1 MNGFEK
7 HLDEQLAEIR
17 QNDLYRHI
25 RKVDSAQST
34 QVEIGGRTVLNF
46 SSNDY
51 LGLANHPALKA
62 AAIEAVERY
71 GAGAGASRLICGSLG
86 PHHQLEEAL
95 AEFKGTKAALT
106 FATGYA
112 ATMGTICSLVGKED
126 IIIIDKLVH
135 ACVVDAAKLSGAKLR
150 VFVYN
155 NFNDLDEILKWS

>member
-7 HLDEQLAEIR
+7 HLDEQLVEIR
-17 QNDLYRHI
+17 QNDLYRQI

-71 GAGAGASRLICGSLG
+71 GSGAGASRLICGSLEL
-86 PHHQLEEAL
+86 HHQRSEAL
-95 AEFKGTKAALT
+95 AEFKGTKAA
-106 FATGYA
+106 
-112 ATMGTICSLVGKED
+112 
-126 IIIIDKLVH
+126 
-135 ACVVDAAKLSGAKLR
+135 
-150 VFVYN
+150 
-155 NFNDLDEILKWS
+155 